1 MFRKPMNKRGS
12 EEYNRLFDV
21 RFCPAINNATARGA
35 STQVPDA
42 RIAEFQTRGAGGARK
57 VTATIRN
64 TNFWY
69 IFSGMR
75 KISNIKESKDVLV
88 ELLYDLE
95 LQNEPP

>member
-1 MFRKPMNKRGS
+1 MFIRNGFQFSQSGARSRGMFRKPMNKRGS

-64 TNFWY
+64 TNF
-69 IFSGMR
+69 
-75 KISNIKESKDVLV
+75 
-88 ELLYDLE
+88 
-95 LQNEPP
+95 